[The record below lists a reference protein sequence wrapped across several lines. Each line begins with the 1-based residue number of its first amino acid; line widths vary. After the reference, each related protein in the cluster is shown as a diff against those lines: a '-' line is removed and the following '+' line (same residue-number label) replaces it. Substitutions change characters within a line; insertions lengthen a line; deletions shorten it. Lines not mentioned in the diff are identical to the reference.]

1 MPQITTSFPQ
11 GIIDSLKNIAQ
22 NDKKSFSKVVSE
34 IVELGLKIHEA
45 QQKSANKRP
54 EKLRELDQKHS
65 EYLLRILT
73 TCNEILLKIYG
84 GKSMY
89 KSDNPE
95 TITKMITGNIQKYIE
110 GFTGKEP

>member
-1 MPQITTSFPQ
+1 MPQINTSLTQ
-11 GIIDSLKNIAQ
+11 STIDELKNIAE
-22 NDKKSFSKVVSE
+22 NEKKSFSKVVNE
-34 IVELGLKIHEA
+34 IIELGLKIHKV
-45 QQKSANKRP
+45 QQGKTNKKQ
-54 EKLRELDQKHS
+54 EKLQELEQKHS

-73 TCNEILLKIYG
+73 TCNEILLKVYG
-84 GKSMY
+84 EKSMY